1 MSNIYIEQRIGY
13 VAIGYRY
20 YPDQLQ
26 YEMVEQVGEDRA
38 VTFVEAEDVPEH
50 VKKAVKILLEEEG

>member
-1 MSNIYIEQRIGY
+1 MSNIYIEQRVGD

-20 YPDQLQ
+20 SPDQLQ
-26 YEMVEQVGEDRA
+26 YEMIEQFGEDRA

-50 VKKAVKILLEEEG
+50 VKKAVKILLEEED

>member
-1 MSNIYIEQRIGY
+1 LSNIYIEQRIGD

-26 YEMVEQVGEDRA
+26 YEMIEQVGENRA
-38 VTFVEAEDVPEH
+38 VTCVEAEDVPEN
-50 VKKAVKILLEEEG
+50 VKKAVKILLEEGN

>member
-1 MSNIYIEQRIGY
+1 LSNIYIEQR
-13 VAIGYRY
+13 IGYRY

-38 VTFVEAEDVPEH
+38 VTFVEAEDVPEY

>member
-1 MSNIYIEQRIGY
+1 MSNIYIEQRIGD

-26 YEMVEQVGEDRA
+26 YEMIEQFGENRAATSVEV
-38 VTFVEAEDVPEH
+38 EDVPEY
-50 VKKAVKILLEEEG
+50 VKKAVKILLEEEV

>member
-1 MSNIYIEQRIGY
+1 LSNIYIEQRIGY

-38 VTFVEAEDVPEH
+38 VTFVEAEDVPEY

>member
-1 MSNIYIEQRIGY
+1 LSNIYIEQRVGD

-26 YEMVEQVGEDRA
+26 YEMVEQVGENRA
-38 VTFVEAEDVPEH
+38 ATFVEVEDVPEYI
-50 VKKAVKILLEEEG
+50 KKAVKILIEEEV